1 MALDLNSTLDRI
13 RMNRVYDA
21 LIVGAGPAG
30 NIAALDLAKRGFSVA
45 VLDYRER
52 IGDKLCT
59 GVIGKECADSFPV
72 QPELIYR
79 RAKSAAI
86 YSPSGRLFRV
96 ERADTQ
102 ALIVDR
108 VGYVNSIASEAIRH
122 GAEYRLGW
130 RVADMTVSRA
140 DARLTAHRNG
150 SSDSLSGRMILI
162 ASGFGSSLANYV
174 CPTQRGARDR
184 LVGSQM
190 EVLVSGVSETE
201 VYVGDG
207 IAPGSFGWLTP
218 TAEARG
224 LLGIMSSAKSP
235 GFLERLRDKLMSEGK
250 ILDAASPI
258 RRWGIPVR
266 PLSKTYAERALIL
279 GDAAGFA
286 KPTTGGG
293 IYYAMLSGA
302 IGAEIAADS
311 LRTNDFSED
320 TLRAYQDRWK
330 AEFGS
335 ELKIGYYA
343 RMLFESMS
351 DARMERLMEV
361 FLSPDVQREL
371 IKSSVFS
378 FDRHSGIILKT
389 VGHKRMIGLIRSAG
403 PAALPF
409 LGRLSGLSG

>member
-1 MALDLNSTLDRI
+1 M
-13 RMNRVYDA
+13 YDA

-59 GVIGKECADSFPV
+59 GVIGKECAERFPV
-72 QPELIYR
+72 QPELVYR
-79 RAKSAAI
+79 RASAATI
-86 YSPSGRLFRV
+86 HSPRGRAFRV
-96 ERADTQ
+96 ERTDTQ

-130 RVADMTVSRA
+130 RVGDISASRT
-140 DARLTAHRNG
+140 DARLTASRNG
-150 SSDSLSGRMILI
+150 SSDTLRGRVVMV
-162 ASGFGSSLANYV
+162 ASGFGSPLVNSV
-174 CPTQRGARDR
+174 CPARLDTRGR

-190 EVLVSGVSETE
+190 EVFVSGVSETE

-207 IAPGSFGWLTP
+207 IAPGSFGWLVP
-218 TAEARG
+218 TVESRG
-224 LLGIMSSAKSP
+224 LLGIMSNDKSP
-235 GFLERLRDKLMSEGK
+235 GFLERLRDKLISEGK
-250 ILDAASPI
+250 ILGAASPI
-258 RRWGIPVR
+258 RRWGIPIR
-266 PLSKTYAERALIL
+266 PLSRTYAERTLAL

-302 IGAEIAADS
+302 IAADVVADALKS
-311 LRTNDFSED
+311 GDFSED
-320 TLRAYQDRWK
+320 ALSAYEDRWK

-335 ELKIGYYA
+335 ELKVGYYA
-343 RMLFESMS
+343 RMLFESMT
-351 DARMERLMEV
+351 DARLERLMEV
-361 FLSPDVQREL
+361 FLSPDLQREL
-371 IKSSVFS
+371 IRSSVFS

-389 VGHKRMIGLIRSAG
+389 VGHRRMIGLIRSAG
-403 PAALPF
+403 PSVVPF
-409 LGRLSGLSG
+409 LARLARSSLSA

>member
-1 MALDLNSTLDRI
+1 
-13 RMNRVYDA
+13 MNCVYDA

-79 RAKSAAI
+79 QANSATI
-86 YSPSGRLFRV
+86 YSPGGRAFRV
-96 ERADTQ
+96 ERPDTQ

-108 VGYVNSIASEAIRH
+108 VGYVNSIASEAIRN

-130 RVADMTVSRA
+130 RVTDISVSQTG
-140 DARLTAHRNG
+140 ARLTASQNG
-150 SSDSLSGRMILI
+150 SSDRLRGRIVMI
-162 ASGFGSSLANYV
+162 ASGFGSPLANSV
-174 CPTQRGARDR
+174 CPARRDASGR

-190 EVLVSGVSETE
+190 EVFVSGVSETE
-201 VYVGDG
+201 VYVGDSV
-207 IAPGSFGWLTP
+207 APGSFGWLVP
-218 TAEARG
+218 TVESRG
-224 LLGIMSSAKSP
+224 LLGIMSNAKSP
-235 GFLERLRDKLMSEGK
+235 GLLERLRDKLTREGK
-250 ILDAASPI
+250 ILGAASPI
-258 RRWGIPVR
+258 RRWGIPTR
-266 PLSKTYAERALIL
+266 PLSKTYAERTLAL

-293 IYYAMLSGA
+293 IYYAMLSGS
-302 IGAEIAADS
+302 IAADVATDALKS
-311 LRTNDFSED
+311 NDFSED
-320 TLRAYQDRWK
+320 AMRAYEDRWK
-330 AEFGS
+330 TEFGS

-343 RMLFESMS
+343 RMLFESMT

-361 FLSPDVQREL
+361 FLSPDLQREL

-389 VGHKRMIGLIRSAG
+389 VEHRRMINLIRSAG
-403 PAALPF
+403 PSVVPF
-409 LGRLSGLSG
+409 LARLARSSIFA